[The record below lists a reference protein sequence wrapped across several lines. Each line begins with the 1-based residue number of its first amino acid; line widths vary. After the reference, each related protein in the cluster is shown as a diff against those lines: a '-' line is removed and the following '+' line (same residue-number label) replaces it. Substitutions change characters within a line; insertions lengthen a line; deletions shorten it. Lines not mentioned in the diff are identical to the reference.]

1 MKNKLTG
8 VLATAL
14 AVTMILPTG
23 AKAFSESKTTVVT
36 GEEVVSQEL
45 KKIAAEK
52 AELLTKS
59 HGAASVQYALI
70 DNGKLILSGQAGK
83 NDMEGEK
90 PLTKDTLYGIGSVSK
105 MYATAAVMK
114 LSAMFLILR

>member
-1 MKNKLTG
+1 MNDENDQLFKEVSVMKNKLTG

-45 KKIAAEK
+45 KKIAGEG
-52 AELLTKS
+52 
-59 HGAASVQYALI
+59 GATYEVPWG
-70 DNGKLILSGQAGK
+70 D
-83 NDMEGEK
+83 
-90 PLTKDTLYGIGSVSK
+90 
-105 MYATAAVMK
+105 
-114 LSAMFLILR
+114 

>member
-1 MKNKLTG
+1 MNDENDQLFKEVSVMKNKLTG

-59 HGAASVQYALI
+59 HGQLACS
-70 DNGKLILSGQAGK
+70 
-83 NDMEGEK
+83 MH
-90 PLTKDTLYGIGSVSK
+90 
-105 MYATAAVMK
+105 
-114 LSAMFLILR
+114 

>member
-1 MKNKLTG
+1 MNDENDQLFKEVSVMKNKLTG

-45 KKIAAEK
+45 KKIAERRR
-52 AELLTKS
+52 S
-59 HGAASVQYALI
+59 Y
-70 DNGKLILSGQAGK
+70 
-83 NDMEGEK
+83 
-90 PLTKDTLYGIGSVSK
+90 
-105 MYATAAVMK
+105 
-114 LSAMFLILR
+114 LRSPMGD

>member
-23 AKAFSESKTTVVT
+23 AKAFSESKTTVVI
-36 GEEVVSQEL
+36 GEEVASQEL

-52 AELLTKS
+52 AELRLFLPFLLLS
-59 HGAASVQYALI
+59 SVIITPYPLMCGML
-70 DNGKLILSGQAGK
+70 GKETCCL
-83 NDMEGEK
+83 
-90 PLTKDTLYGIGSVSK
+90 
-105 MYATAAVMK
+105 
-114 LSAMFLILR
+114 

>member
-1 MKNKLTG
+1 MNDENDQLFKEVSVMKNKLTG

-45 KKIAAEK
+45 KKIAAEM
-52 AELLTKS
+52 AELPTKS
-59 HGAASVQYALI
+59 HGAASVQ
-70 DNGKLILSGQAGK
+70 
-83 NDMEGEK
+83 
-90 PLTKDTLYGIGSVSK
+90 
-105 MYATAAVMK
+105 
-114 LSAMFLILR
+114 

>member
-1 MKNKLTG
+1 M
-8 VLATAL
+8 LATAL

-45 KKIAAEK
+45 KKIAREG
-52 AELLTKS
+52 
-59 HGAASVQYALI
+59 GATYEVPWATSVQYALI

-83 NDMEGEK
+83 NDMEGK
-90 PLTKDTLYGIGSVSK
+90 S
-105 MYATAAVMK
+105 
-114 LSAMFLILR
+114 R

>member
-1 MKNKLTG
+1 MNDENDQLFKEVSVMKNKLTG

-45 KKIAAEK
+45 KKIAQRRR
-52 AELLTKS
+52 S
-59 HGAASVQYALI
+59 Y
-70 DNGKLILSGQAGK
+70 
-83 NDMEGEK
+83 
-90 PLTKDTLYGIGSVSK
+90 
-105 MYATAAVMK
+105 
-114 LSAMFLILR
+114 LRSPMGRLACSMH

>member
-23 AKAFSESKTTVVT
+23 AKAFSESKTTVVN
-36 GEEVVSQEL
+36 GEEVASQEL

-52 AELLTKS
+52 AGYLRS
-59 HGAASVQYALI
+59 PM
-70 DNGKLILSGQAGK
+70 GQLACS
-83 NDMEGEK
+83 MH
-90 PLTKDTLYGIGSVSK
+90 
-105 MYATAAVMK
+105 
-114 LSAMFLILR
+114 

>member
-1 MKNKLTG
+1 MNDENDQLFKEVSVMKNKLTG

-45 KKIAAEK
+45 KKIAKREG
-52 AELLTKS
+52 
-59 HGAASVQYALI
+59 GATYEVPWGA
-70 DNGKLILSGQAGK
+70 
-83 NDMEGEK
+83 
-90 PLTKDTLYGIGSVSK
+90 
-105 MYATAAVMK
+105 
-114 LSAMFLILR
+114 